1 MVNGSLGNDKVEEI
15 WTRYQNGES
24 IPQIAREMNLKII
37 RVTNIITAI
46 EEVSQED
53 IDDMRADR
61 AMGMTERELEDKYGI
76 INAAI
81 RFYTHDVETTR
92 ESSAVR
98 GSFAEEWNRVCRWL
112 NPNAEAWRNK

>member
-15 WTRYQNGES
+15 WTRYQSGES
-24 IPQIAREMNLKII
+24 IPQIAREMNLKIA
-37 RVTNIITAI
+37 RVTNIVAAI

-61 AMGMTERELEDKYGI
+61 AMGMTERELEDKYGL
-76 INAAI
+76 INTAV
-81 RFYTHDVETTR
+81 RFYTHDIEPTR

-98 GSFAEEWNRVCRWL
+98 GTFAEEWNRVCRWL
-112 NPNAEAWRNK
+112 NPKAWEGRE